1 MGAARCQKSGAQLF
15 WRHTGGVTTE
25 YDLIVIGTGSGN
37 SIIGPEMDDMRVAVI
52 ERDLF
57 GGTCVNRG
65 CIPSKMFIFPAD
77 LAEHAKHGERLG
89 IHTEFH
95 GADWPSIRDRVFAR
109 VDPMAVSGRAYRLGL
124 PHIDVYED
132 DAHFVG
138 DRELEVAGARISGK
152 QIVIATGARPLIPD
166 LPGINDV
173 PYFTS
178 DNIMHIEQLPSHL
191 IVLGGGFIGTELSHV
206 FQALGSK
213 VTIVNRSTHLL
224 RAEDDEIS
232 QRFTELAADRF
243 DLVLGAT
250 VRRISKSRDGIM
262 LEVDCDGGPR
272 VIEGDVLLIAA
283 GRVPN
288 GDQIGA
294 EAGGITI
301 DSRGAIV
308 VDEFGRT
315 SAPGVFALG
324 DINGRYQL
332 KHMANGEAKVVR
344 HNVMNPNDLRKYD
357 QRPAPHAVF
366 SSPQVGSVGLCE
378 RDAQERGHPY
388 VTATYDYGGTAYG
401 WAMEDTTGFCKLIG
415 DPRTRKV
422 IGAHIIGYQAS
433 ALVQLLVQGMHL
445 GNTADEMAL
454 GQVWIHPAL
463 PEVVENALLQLIDA
477 FDGT

>member
-1 MGAARCQKSGAQLF
+1 
-15 WRHTGGVTTE
+15 
-25 YDLIVIGTGSGN
+25 
-37 SIIGPEMDDMRVAVI
+37 MRIAII
-52 ERDLF
+52 ERDRF
-57 GGTCVNRG
+57 GGTCVNHG
-65 CIPSKMFIFPAD
+65 CIPSKMLIFPAD
-77 LAEHAKHGERLG
+77 LAEHAKHGAPLG

-95 GADWPSIRDRVFAR
+95 GADWPAIRDRVFTRIDA
-109 VDPMAVSGRAYRLGL
+109 MAVSGRDYRLGL

-132 DAHFVG
+132 DARFVG
-138 DRELEVAGARISGK
+138 DRELEVAGQRITGK
-152 QIVIATGARPLIPD
+152 QIVIATGGRSLIPD
-166 LPGINDV
+166 LPGIHDV
-173 PYFTS
+173 PFYTS
-178 DNIMHIEQLPSHL
+178 ENIMRIDRLPAYL
-191 IVLGGGFIGTELSHV
+191 VVIGGGFIASELGHV
-206 FQALGSK
+206 FQALGSN
-213 VTIVNRSTHLL
+213 VTIINRSDRLM

-232 QRFTELAADRF
+232 HRFTELAADHF
-243 DLVLGAT
+243 DLALGAT
-250 VRRISKSRDGIM
+250 VRHISKSRDGIVV
-262 LEVDCDGGPR
+262 EVDCHDGHR
-272 VIEGDVLLIAA
+272 VIEGDVLMLAT

-294 EAGGITI
+294 TAGGIAI
-301 DSRGAIV
+301 DSRGAVV

-344 HNVMNPNDLRKYD
+344 HNLMNPNDLHKYD

-366 SSPQVGSVGLCE
+366 SSPQIGSVGLCE
-378 RDAQERGHPY
+378 RDAKERGEPY
-388 VTATYDYGGTAYG
+388 ATATYDYGGTAYG

-445 GNTADEMAL
+445 GNTADEMAV

-463 PEVVENALLQLIDA
+463 PEVVENALLKLIKA
-477 FDGT
+477 FDGD